1 LTKPADLPFPV
12 SAKDRHLVEWVAGA
26 SVGDRIPAPWCYASS
41 PLESMVRTLAT
52 LGVVPQISQGSD
64 WAAIARGAAPAA
76 RAWLQQHPAR
86 GAP

>member
-1 LTKPADLPFPV
+1 V

-26 SVGDRIPAPWCYASS
+26 SVGDAIPAPWCYARS
-41 PLESMVRTLAT
+41 PLESMVRTLAM
-52 LGVVPQISQGSD
+52 LGVVAQVSQDSN

-76 RAWLQQHPAR
+76 RAWLEQHPAP